1 MDTNITKNI
10 SQLYNKEDL
19 GVIVMNRMYSGDYLV
34 DDNIGHEVIN
44 LYMADNGKF
53 YLYLNALGN
62 FDSKWENRIKTMV
75 MVRTITGAKMLEVLG
90 IALGLK
96 DVYKYG
102 TKSQVKYIKEN
113 NVSYA
118 GKRID
123 EIFQD
128 NVEQQDICITFE
140 ADRVLLPTKR
150 ILISFSEKSKA
161 IEDNDKEMIVYLSG
175 INQAKASLKQY
186 IEDTDKNAY
195 EPLKQMIYTDSLW
208 NSNVCKV
215 NETQEEIHVDTYFDI
230 CGINESE
237 LAYSNAIAYFFK
249 KYPHLFSGFMKT
261 LDIDFDTTEKFAVYR
276 ELRNIDLLF
285 TNGKKSVVIE
295 NKIKSGINGL
305 DKHDSKK
312 SQLAKYYNILT
323 GGTGYK
329 TKEDKNF
336 RDQFPNPQFFLLRPN
351 YNNVDIT
358 EYECYE
364 HYKEICYS
372 DLFSF
377 LRHSNIFKNHND
389 FLFENYVMALEPHT
403 KEYDNELYET
413 MKKRFFAKINE

>member
-1 MDTNITKNI
+1 MNITKNI

-44 LYMADNGKF
+44 LYMADNGKY
-53 YLYLNALGN
+53 YLYLNALGS
-62 FDSKWENRIKTMV
+62 FDFKWENRIKSMV
-75 MVRTITGAKMLEVLG
+75 MVRTIKGAKMLEVLG

-102 TKSQVKYIKEN
+102 TKSQEEYIKDN

-123 EIFQD
+123 EIFKD
-128 NVEQQDICITFE
+128 NVKQQDICITFE

-150 ILISFSEKSKA
+150 ILIAFSDTNKA
-161 IEDNDKEMIVYLSG
+161 IDDNDKETVVYLSG

-186 IEDTDKNAY
+186 IEDTDYNAY
-195 EPLKQMIYTDSLW
+195 ESLKQMINMSFLW
-208 NSNVCKV
+208 NSSVGKV
-215 NETQEEIHVDTYFDI
+215 NESQIEVHEDTFFDI

-237 LAYSNAIAYFFK
+237 LAFSNAIAYFFE
-249 KYPHLFSGFMKT
+249 KYPDLFSGFMKT
-261 LDIDFDTTEKFAVYR
+261 QNIDFDLTDKFKVYR

-285 TNGKKSVVIE
+285 TNGKKTVVIE
-295 NKIKSGINGL
+295 NKINSGINGL
-305 DKHDSKK
+305 DKHDPKK
-312 SQLAKYYNILT
+312 SQLAKYYYILT
-323 GGTGYK
+323 GGKGFK
-329 TKEDKNF
+329 TKEDANF
-336 RDQFPNPQFFLLRPN
+336 RKQFKNPHFFLLRPN

-364 HYKEICYS
+364 HYTEICYS
-372 DLFSF
+372 DLFEF
-377 LRHSNIFKNHND
+377 LRHSNIIKNHND